1 MTKDSN
7 PWRTHYPLLH
17 QFFRG
22 YLHQD
27 FPEEHGSVAGALR
40 AYRADAGDEEFR
52 NFTEE
57 WRSFL
62 DETREL
68 SAPEIDRIL
77 CAELGG
83 SWHVASSREIA
94 RFTEA
99 VERSGTPRAS

>member
-1 MTKDSN
+1 MTKESN

-27 FPEEHGSVAGALR
+27 FPEEYGSIAGALR
-40 AYRADAGDEEFR
+40 QYREDGGAEEFAR
-52 NFTEE
+52 FAAE
-57 WRSFL
+57 WSSFL

-68 SAPEIDRIL
+68 GAAEIDHIL
-77 CAELGG
+77 CTELGG

-99 VERSGTPRAS
+99 VERSGASRAS